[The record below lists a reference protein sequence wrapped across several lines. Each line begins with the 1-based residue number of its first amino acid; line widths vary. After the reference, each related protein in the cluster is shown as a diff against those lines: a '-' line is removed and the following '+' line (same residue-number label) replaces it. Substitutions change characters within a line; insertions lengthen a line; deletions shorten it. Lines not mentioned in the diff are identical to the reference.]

1 MEDTLLK
8 NIFHETLDKLLS
20 LSDQPSQCVACFIRQ
35 IHELVGEGSVIIAL
49 QNENGSAEILSIY
62 PSNKQEWA
70 KQPAIN
76 ALIGV
81 SVQNKEIQTWT
92 EKSENKQVAGVLNQ
106 LKIEKAISIPLVVDD
121 TNVGSVLL
129 LNIMEMDG
137 TEEMIKLLSKLSGVL
152 ALILHNTTLKN
163 RLENQIEN
171 RTNELKKRNE
181 ELAESETKYRN
192 LVENS
197 PDAIA
202 IYNSN
207 EILLINN
214 ECLRL
219 MRATSADQLIGKNVI
234 EFVHPDYRKFVVER
248 MTKALTKGEVL
259 PLAEEKFI
267 RLDGTACDVEVKAIP
282 ITYDGKP
289 AVQLIVSDITER
301 KTAEALLK
309 HERELYRDLVN
320 TQPAGIYRIRVF
332 FTEKWSEDAW
342 SNSAN
347 SPYVME
353 LASDRFCQILGISR
367 EKFKNNPKII
377 GDLIHPDDRVEFE
390 IKNKEANIK
399 QIPFNIDCRLLI
411 KGKIKWVHLES
422 LPRILENGDI
432 IFTGILYDISER
444 MEAQSSLQNNIDI
457 LKKLLEDNNEL
468 IEFSSDN
475 IDFSKLTDVI
485 VKVSGAKF
493 GSLNIYEDN
502 HKDFRTVAI
511 SGESNIYSKAI
522 KFLGYDVKNKLWSF
536 DPVRDE
542 KIKNNTLTKFQ
553 TLTELIGKV
562 IPASVSRL
570 IEKTFHLG
578 EIYIL
583 NISRKDLRVGDF
595 TLYFQNGT
603 TIKNIEILELYANQ
617 VAMFIARRHAEKKL
631 QVSEENFRAIFESNS
646 AAIAIIEPDSTISMV
661 NNEYC
666 KLSGYTKEEVIGMSW
681 TEQIPPDDLER
692 LKEFARLRSIDPSSV
707 PGRYEFK
714 FYRKD
719 GEIRHALMSVT
730 VIENTY
736 QRICSFNDITE
747 RKRNEDLTI
756 RSKDRLNRA
765 EFASKSGNWE
775 MHLDT
780 MIIKAS
786 IGANKLYG
794 LYGTDFNYD
803 HVKAVPLPEYRAFM
817 DESLKRLIE
826 KGEPYEL
833 DFKIK
838 TADTGEIK
846 DIHSTATF
854 DKEKR
859 ILFGVIQDVTEQKKA
874 SEQLR
879 ESENFFR
886 IVFEQSVLGKIISST
901 DSKIIK
907 ANKAFADML
916 GYTIDEVEQLRF
928 VDFTHPDDKNVTI
941 EAIHSLMSL
950 ENPSLRFEKRYLH
963 KNGKIVWVDI
973 HSILNRNEDGTP
985 NYFISSISDITNR
998 KISEIALK
1006 KSEERYSSLLN
1017 YLETGIVVHAPDTS
1031 IVMNNP
1037 RASELL
1043 GLSSEQMKGKV
1054 AIDPAWCFIN
1064 TDYSPMSLEDYPVRR
1079 VLNTNQPIKNQ
1090 LLGIQQSTN
1099 AKITWVNVNGFPV
1112 FNNENEITEIVI
1124 SFNDITERKLAEEK
1138 IIESEK
1144 ALRRQN
1150 QLFDSLIRNLPIGV
1164 FMVDAHTG
1172 KPLMANENASK
1183 LLGRGILPDATKQNL
1198 HEVYKAYK
1206 ADSKESYPVD
1216 EMPIIKAMNGES
1228 STVDDML
1235 VIRPDGTETMLEIF
1249 GSPVTD
1255 ENGNIWAGLVSFMDI
1270 SDRKNSQKKLQDS
1283 EETFRLMFE
1292 NNPQPMFIYD
1302 YETLQFIQVNQ
1313 AAINHYGYS
1322 KEEFLSMTIK
1332 DIRPQEDI
1340 PGLMKKL
1347 QMTDMGVNSDD
1358 ISRHIKK
1365 NGELIYVEITSAPV
1379 VSNGKK
1385 ARHVLIQDI
1394 TQRKTAEDALA
1405 ASEELYRTLV
1415 MRIPDGVYKSTPT
1428 GEFIEVNPALV
1439 KMLGYDSKEELMSLD
1454 IKKQLYFLPEDRD
1467 QALLNEVNQP
1477 ISELKL
1483 KKKDGSEIWLEDNC
1497 WYNRDENGEV
1507 IYNEGVLRDITERK
1521 RTEDELKNSFSLLH
1535 ASIES
1540 TADGILVV
1548 DTEGKTTL
1556 YNQKFAEM
1564 WGIPTELLETGF
1576 DEQLLRYVVTKLV
1589 DPDNFL
1595 DKVSELYKN
1604 PELLSVDDVK
1614 LSDGRTFVRYSIPQ
1628 RIGENIVGR
1637 VWSFRDITD
1646 RLKIEKSLLEKMN
1659 DMTRLLNLTVDR
1671 ELVMIELKKEVNQL
1685 LVKTGNEGKY
1695 KIVE

>member
-1 MEDTLLK
+1 MDNKSLK
-8 NIFHETLDKLLS
+8 YIFHETLDKLLS
-20 LSDQPSQCVACFIRQ
+20 LSDQPLQCVAFFTRQ
-35 IHELVGEGSVIIAL
+35 IHELIGERSIIIAI
-49 QNENGSAEILSIY
+49 QHENDSAEILSVY
-62 PSNKQEWA
+62 PSNRQEWA

-76 ALIGV
+76 ELIEF
-81 SVQNKEIQTWT
+81 SIQNKEIQSWT
-92 EKSENKQVAGVLNQ
+92 EKSENKQVVSVLNK
-106 LKIEKAISIPLVVDD
+106 LEIKKVLTIPLVAADSI
-121 TNVGSVLL
+121 VGSILL
-129 LNIMEMDG
+129 LDMLDMDG
-137 TEEMIKLLSKLSGVL
+137 MEEMMKFLSNLSGVL
-152 ALILHNTTLKN
+152 ALILRNSRLNSK
-163 RLENQIEN
+163 LENQVEN
-171 RTNELKKRNE
+171 RTYELEKRNE
-181 ELAESETKYRN
+181 ELVESETKYRN

-202 IYNSN
+202 IYNSD

-282 ITYDGKP
+282 ITFDGKP
-289 AVQLIVSDITER
+289 AVQLIVRDISER
-301 KTAEALLK
+301 KNSEALLK

-320 TQPAGIYRIRVF
+320 TQPAGIYRIRVTS
-332 FTEKWSEDAW
+332 TEKWSENAW

-353 LASDRFCQILGISR
+353 LASDRFCQILEVSR
-367 EKFKNNPKII
+367 EQFKNNPKII
-377 GDLIHPDDRVEFE
+377 GDLIHPDDRVVFE

-444 MEAQSSLQNNIDI
+444 MEAQTSLQNNIDI

-502 HKDFRTVAI
+502 HEDFRTVAI
-511 SGESNIYSKAI
+511 SGESNIYSKAT
-522 KFLGYDVKNKLWSF
+522 KFLGFDVKNKLWSF

-617 VAMFIARRHAEKKL
+617 VAMFIARSHAEKKL

-646 AAIAIIEPDSTISMV
+646 AAIAIIEPDSIISMV
-661 NNEYC
+661 NDEYC

-692 LKEFARLRSIDPSSV
+692 LKEFAWLRSIDPNSV

-714 FYRKD
+714 FYRKN

-730 VIENTY
+730 VIENTS
-736 QRICSFNDITE
+736 QRVCSFNDITE
-747 RKRNEDLTI
+747 RKRAEELTI

-775 MHLDT
+775 MQLDT
-780 MIIKAS
+780 MTVKAS
-786 IGANKLYG
+786 KGANKLYG
-794 LYGTDFNYD
+794 LYGSDFNYD
-803 HVKAVPLPEYRAFM
+803 HVKAAPLPEYRAFM
-817 DESLKRLIE
+817 DESLKKLIE
-826 KGEPYEL
+826 KDEPYDIE
-833 DFKIK
+833 FKIK

-846 DIHSTATF
+846 DIHSTATY

-916 GYTIDEVEQLRF
+916 GYTIDEVEQLSF
-928 VDFTHPDDKNVTI
+928 VDFTHPDDKNVTM

-950 ENPSLRFEKRYLH
+950 ENSSLRFEKRYLH
-963 KNGKIVWVDI
+963 KNGKTVWVDI

-998 KISEIALK
+998 KIAEIALK
-1006 KSEERYSSLLN
+1006 VSEERYSSLLN
-1017 YLETGIVVHAPDTS
+1017 HLETGIVVHASDTS

-1037 RASELL
+1037 KASELL
-1043 GLSSEQMKGKV
+1043 GLSNEQMKGKV

-1064 TDYSPMSLEDYPVRR
+1064 TDYSPMSLEDYPVKR

-1099 AKITWVNVNGFPV
+1099 AKIIWVNVNGFPV

-1124 SFNDITERKLAEEK
+1124 SFNDITERKQAEEK
-1138 IIESEK
+1138 LIQSES
-1144 ALRRQN
+1144 ALKRQN
-1150 QLFDSLIRNLPIGV
+1150 ELFDSLIRNLPMGV

-1172 KPLMANENASK
+1172 KPLLANDAALT
-1183 LLGRGILPDATKQNL
+1183 LLGRGILPDATMNNL
-1198 HEVYKAYK
+1198 HEVYDAYK
-1206 ADSKESYPVD
+1206 VDSNDPYPVD

-1228 STVDDML
+1228 SKIDDML
-1235 VIRPDGTETMLEIF
+1235 IIRPDGTKAVLEIF

-1255 ENGNIWAGLVSFMDI
+1255 ENGNVWASLVSFMDI
-1270 SDRKNSQKKLQDS
+1270 SERINNQKALQES
-1283 EETFRLMFE
+1283 EETFRMMFE

-1302 YETLQFIQVNQ
+1302 FETLQFIQVNQ
-1313 AAINHYGYS
+1313 SAINHYGYS
-1322 KEEFLSMTIK
+1322 KEEFLDMTIK

-1340 PGLMKKL
+1340 PGLLKKIK
-1347 QMTDMGVNSDD
+1347 MTDMGVNSDD

-1379 VSNGKK
+1379 VSNGRK

-1394 TQRKTAEDALA
+1394 TKRKDAE
-1405 ASEELYRTLV
+1405 E
-1415 MRIPDGVYKSTPT
+1415 
-1428 GEFIEVNPALV
+1428 
-1439 KMLGYDSKEELMSLD
+1439 
-1454 IKKQLYFLPEDRD
+1454 
-1467 QALLNEVNQP
+1467 ALL
-1477 ISELKL
+1477 I
-1483 KKKDGSEIWLEDNC
+1483 
-1497 WYNRDENGEV
+1497 
-1507 IYNEGVLRDITERK
+1507 
-1521 RTEDELKNSFSLLH
+1521 
-1535 ASIES
+1535 
-1540 TADGILVV
+1540 
-1548 DTEGKTTL
+1548 
-1556 YNQKFAEM
+1556 
-1564 WGIPTELLETGF
+1564 
-1576 DEQLLRYVVTKLV
+1576 
-1589 DPDNFL
+1589 
-1595 DKVSELYKN
+1595 
-1604 PELLSVDDVK
+1604 
-1614 LSDGRTFVRYSIPQ
+1614 
-1628 RIGENIVGR
+1628 
-1637 VWSFRDITD
+1637 
-1646 RLKIEKSLLEKMN
+1646 KMN
-1659 DMTRLLNLTVDR
+1659 EMTRFHNLAVDR
-1671 ELVMIELKKEVNQL
+1671 EMKMIELKKEVNQL
-1685 LVKTGNEGKY
+1685 LIETGDIGKY
-1695 KIVE
+1695 TIVE